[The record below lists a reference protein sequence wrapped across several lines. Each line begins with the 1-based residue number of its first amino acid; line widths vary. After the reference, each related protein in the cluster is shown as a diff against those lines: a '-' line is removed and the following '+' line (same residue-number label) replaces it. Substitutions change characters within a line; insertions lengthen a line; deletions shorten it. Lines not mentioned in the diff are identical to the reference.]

1 MCPQMLTLCHSR
13 FPISCHYIS
22 ESQDRTSKVK
32 AIDRL
37 QQNVMSDTGQSILVV
52 SGC

>member
-1 MCPQMLTLCHSR
+1 MAAAISLWSR
-13 FPISCHYIS
+13 TKGQPRFHYHYIIS

-37 QQNVMSDTGQSILVV
+37 QQNVMSDTGCSRVF
-52 SGC
+52 